1 MNDIKNIRI
10 CGIMKTTLLDYP
22 GKLACTVFLPGC
34 NMRCPF
40 CHNPRVV
47 FGKDELVDINE
58 LFSFLKK
65 RQGVLDGVC
74 ITGGEPTLY
83 GDSLVAL
90 IKEIKDLGFLVK
102 LDTNGT
108 SPEMIKKLTSEKLVD
123 YIAMDIKS
131 DLTAEAYSKAC
142 GTPIDIDLI
151 KQSID
156 LIANSGVDHEF
167 RTTVVRELH
176 TENNL
181 LNAAKFLSGK
191 GRYFLQSFVDSGD
204 LLDKTH
210 TFSAIDKSEM
220 ERIAGLASAY
230 TETYVRGV

>member
-1 MNDIKNIRI
+1 MNDINNIRI

-22 GKLACTVFLPGC
+22 GKVACTVFLPGC

-47 FGKDELVDINE
+47 FGKDELIDTNE

-65 RQGVLDGVC
+65 RQGILDGVC

-83 GDSLVAL
+83 GDSLTAL
-90 IKEIKDLGFLVK
+90 IKEIKKLGFLVK

-108 SPEMIKKLTSEKLVD
+108 SPEMIERLTSESLVD

-131 DLTAEAYSKAC
+131 DLTNEAYEKAC
-142 GTPIDIDLI
+142 GANIDVEII
-151 KQSID
+151 KKSVNI
-156 LIANSGVDHEF
+156 IASSGIDHEF

-176 TENNL
+176 SENDL

-204 LLDKTH
+204 LMDSSR
-210 TFSAIDKSEM
+210 TFSAVDKAEM
-220 ERIAGLASAY
+220 ELIAKKASEY
-230 TETYVRGV
+230 TDTSVRGI